1 MGADS
6 AERDTRPGST
16 ARHAGMGIGKQ
27 RRRIGVRLTT
37 GLLVS
42 TFFLPVGIA
51 AEAQLHA
58 VPKIGVAL
66 SGGNALGLAHIG
78 VLRYFEEHH
87 IPIDY
92 IAGTSMGG
100 LVAGFY
106 ATGMDAQQ
114 LTRLAQQADWD
125 LLLNPNPRFIDEPAV
140 EKQAWNRTYGDLTLR
155 FGKGFSLPAGLN
167 SGAALSL
174 FLSRNTL
181 AYSGVKNFDD
191 LPTPF
196 RCVATDL
203 ISGHEV
209 VLHQGS
215 LVQAMRATMSI
226 PAIFTPVRMDG
237 KVLVDGGILKVVPVE
252 EVRAMG
258 AQRVIAVVFE
268 SPAPNPGGLSTLP
281 DILRRS
287 AGVASL
293 QNERRSL
300 AAADLVISVNT
311 GRFSAT
317 DYSKWREIIQAGYA
331 AAQRQAAAL
340 KPYELSDADWQR
352 YLQSR
357 QARMRP
363 AVAKGVVAA
372 VISPSAAFQQRAL
385 AEIRRKL
392 DDRVIS
398 DHELENVLTGMVA
411 ATAVPGAIYEWQ
423 QPPAGPE
430 GFKVIFSERPGDQ
443 ILVRPSFLFGLSPGE
458 PSRATLRLST
468 TAVFAHAYKSRLLNE
483 INAGYDP
490 GMHTE
495 YYHPFGGSAFFLAPA
510 LFIQRYHIDSY
521 NGPVRLNNLRD
532 RFGGSF
538 YGGIGTWRF
547 AQLRAGFQSGYDSY
561 SSSPTVDGVKAESAA
576 YVAPELRWIFDS
588 QDSGSLPT
596 RGTLSEGS
604 AGYRFGDVDYPYFQ
618 QHFSAFRPVGRQL
631 TLFAMNRDGASFG
644 RKLDYFEQ
652 FTAGG
657 ESLLSAYRYQEFH
670 ANTLVTAGAGVIFHD
685 PPIRRFSPY
694 PGFAAWYGAG
704 RFDFG
709 SRGWQTHQSA
719 SAGILFRT
727 PLGAAGLA
735 LSFNEAGKAR
745 LRLMLGSF

>member
-1 MGADS
+1 MEAATDWW
-6 AERDTRPGST
+6 ETRRGVDVGHMS
-16 ARHAGMGIGKQ
+16 MESGKQ
-27 RRRIGVRLTT
+27 RRRTSFQLTA

-42 TFFLPVGIA
+42 ACLLPGGIA
-51 AEAQLHA
+51 AEAQA
-58 VPKIGVAL
+58 RQSPAIGVAL

-100 LVAGFY
+100 LVAGLY

-114 LTRLAQQADWD
+114 LTKLAQEADWD

-174 FLSRNTL
+174 FLSHNTL
-181 AYSGVKNFDD
+181 AYSGVNNFDD

-203 ISGHEV
+203 TSGREV
-209 VLHQGS
+209 VLSKGS

-226 PAIFTPVRMDG
+226 PAIFTPVQLDG
-237 KVLVDGGILKVVPVE
+237 MVLVDGGIVKVVPVE

-258 AQRVIAVVFE
+258 AQRVIAVAFKTGT
-268 SPAPNPGGLSTLP
+268 PNPAALRTLP

-287 AGVASL
+287 ASVASL

-300 AAADLVISVNT
+300 AAANLVIWVDAT
-311 GRFSAT
+311 KLSAT
-317 DYSKWREIIQAGYA
+317 DYSKWKEIIQAGYE
-331 AAQRQAAAL
+331 AAQRQAAEL
-340 KPYELSDADWQR
+340 KPYELSGAAWQR
-352 YLQSR
+352 YLEFR
-357 QARMRP
+357 KARMRP
-363 AVAKGVVAA
+363 AIERGAVVS
-372 VISPSAAFQQRAL
+372 VRSPNPRFQQNAQ

-398 DHELENVLTGMVA
+398 YRTLENVLAGMVA
-411 ATAVPGAIYEWQ
+411 ATAVPGASYQWQ
-423 QPPAGPE
+423 QGPGAPE
-430 GFKVIFSERPGDQ
+430 GFKVNFSERPGDQ
-443 ILVRPSFLFGLSPGE
+443 LLVRPSFQFGVSPGE
-458 PSRATLRLST
+458 PGRANLRLST
-468 TAVFAHAYKSRLLNE
+468 TTVFANAYKSRLLNE
-483 INAGYDP
+483 INVGYDP
-490 GMHTE
+490 GIHAE
-495 YYHPFGGSAFFLAPA
+495 YYHPFGGSAFFVAPA
-510 LFIQRYHIDSY
+510 LLVERYHVDSY
-521 NGPVRLNNLRD
+521 KGPVRINNLRD

-538 YGGIGTWRF
+538 YSGIGTWRF
-547 AQLRAGFQSGYDSY
+547 AQLRLGIQTGYDSY
-561 SSSPTVDGVKAESAA
+561 SSSPAVDGVKAESGA
-576 YVAPELRWIFDS
+576 YAAPELRWIFDS
-588 QDSGSLPT
+588 EDSGSLPT
-596 RGTLSEGS
+596 HGVLTEGS
-604 AGYRFGDVDYPYFQ
+604 AGYRFGDVDYPYLQ
-618 QHFSAFRPVGRQL
+618 QHFEAYQPLGHEL
-631 TLFAMNRDGASFG
+631 TLFAMNQDGTSLG

-670 ANTLVTAGAGVIFHD
+670 ANTLITAGAGVIFHD
-685 PPIRRFSPY
+685 PPIRRFSPL
-694 PGFAAWYGAG
+694 PGVAAWYGAG

-709 SRGWQTHQSA
+709 SSGWQTHQST

-727 PLGAAGLA
+727 PLGATVLA

-745 LRLMLGSF
+745 LRLMIGSF